1 MLVLI
6 PRVKP
11 IECYTPA
18 LFHLTIMNQIPNL
31 ILNLNLWHLH
41 RNLPLRNS
49 PCLFSCQ
56 RRTFCGASPPAKAKQ
71 CQSQ

>member
-1 MLVLI
+1 
-6 PRVKP
+6 
-11 IECYTPA
+11 
-18 LFHLTIMNQIPNL
+18 MNQIPNL

-71 CQSQ
+71 CQSQWFT